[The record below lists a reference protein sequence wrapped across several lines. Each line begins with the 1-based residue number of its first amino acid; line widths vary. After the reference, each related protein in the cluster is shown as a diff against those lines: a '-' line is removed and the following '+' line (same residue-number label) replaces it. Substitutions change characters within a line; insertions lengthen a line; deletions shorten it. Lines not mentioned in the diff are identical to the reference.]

1 MNAVFQATIEFLRL
15 YWPPL
20 LCGVAVVA
28 ILPLIVGYI
37 VLVERK
43 IMADMQARLGPMRVG
58 PHGLLQPIADAV
70 KLLIK
75 EDIIPDNAD
84 KLVFW
89 LAPVLSVGAAL
100 LSLAGL
106 AIGPAFQIAQ
116 DINIGILFVVGVSAM
131 GIFGIV
137 LGGWASNSHYS
148 LMGALRS
155 SAQLVS
161 YETAAGMALV
171 SALLF
176 TGTLNI
182 KSIVEA
188 QSKEGIWFVLLAPVA
203 FFTYLVASI
212 AETNRAPFD
221 LPEAESELV
230 AGYMTEFSGFRWS
243 LYFLAEYTNMIVV
256 ASVATTLFLGGWLRP
271 FASVR
276 WLDFLDF
283 VPPLLMIAV
292 GAYCVLRAPKQP
304 SRVQQW
310 FMLAVAG
317 LCIAL
322 ALVLTMPVIAPVI
335 KPSLREA
342 AKPFFAG
349 IHGGFWFL
357 LKVSA
362 YIYLFMWLRFT
373 LPRYRFDQLMRLGW
387 HFLIP
392 LSIINVLLVGVA
404 MIAGTY
410 FHLHGWW
417 LLLATTPAAL
427 IALVAALLFLA
438 ASRGILV
445 HRADH
450 SLCRRD
456 HGAFC
461 FCDHAR
467 EPGRGGAP
475 DPIRAAEMGGVGHRA
490 GAGGTGRTHALVFRE
505 NARAGIAG
513 AGGGAG
519 EPVAAQF
526 GRGGKKP
533 VRLVPAAL

>member
-1 MNAVFQATIEFLRL
+1 MQAVTQATMEFVKQ
-15 YWPPL
+15 YWAPL
-20 LCGVAVVA
+20 VCGLAIVAV
-28 ILPLIVGYI
+28 LPLIVGYV

-75 EDIIPDNAD
+75 EDIIPDDAD

-100 LSLAGL
+100 LAIAGL
-106 AIGPAFQIAQ
+106 AIGPAFQIAK
-116 DINIGILFVVGVSAM
+116 DINVGILFVVGVSAM

-148 LMGALRS
+148 LIGALRS

-171 SALLF
+171 CGLLF
-176 TGTLNI
+176 AGTLNI
-182 KSIVEA
+182 TSIVEA
-188 QSKEGIWFVLLAPVA
+188 QRNQGIWFGLLAPVA

-271 FASVR
+271 FPR
-276 WLDFLDF
+276 THWLDFIDF
-283 VPPLLMIAV
+283 LPPLLMVVIGV
-292 GAYCVLRAPKQP
+292 YCLMRAPKQP
-304 SRVQQW
+304 ARVQQL
-310 FMLAVAG
+310 FMLMVAG
-317 LCIAL
+317 LCFAV
-322 ALVLTMPVIAPVI
+322 ALVLAAPVLVPVVR
-335 KPSLREA
+335 PSLA
-342 AKPFFAG
+342 AAVQPFYQG
-349 IHGGFWFL
+349 IHGGFWFI

-362 YIYLFMWLRFT
+362 YIYFFMWLRFT

-392 LSIINVLLVGVA
+392 LSIINVLLIGIA
-404 MIAGTY
+404 MIVGTY
-410 FHLHGWW
+410 YQLNGWW
-417 LLLATTPAAL
+417 LLLATIPASIIAL
-427 IALVAALLFLA
+427 IIALFFLA
-438 ASRGILV
+438 REQKNESQKAP
-445 HRADH
+445 
-450 SLCRRD
+450 
-456 HGAFC
+456 GA
-461 FCDHAR
+461 
-467 EPGRGGAP
+467 AP
-475 DPIRAAEMGGVGHRA
+475 DSYA
-490 GAGGTGRTHALVFRE
+490 
-505 NARAGIAG
+505 
-513 AGGGAG
+513 
-519 EPVAAQF
+519 
-526 GRGGKKP
+526 
-533 VRLVPAAL
+533 

>member
-1 MNAVFQATIEFLRL
+1 MNSVLQATIEFLKL
-15 YWPPL
+15 YWAPL
-20 LCGVAVVA
+20 LCGVVIVAV
-28 ILPLIVGYI
+28 LPLIVGYI

-43 IMADMQARLGPMRVG
+43 LMADMQARLGPMRVG
-58 PHGLLQPIADAV
+58 PHGLLQPIADAL

-100 LSLAGL
+100 LSIAGL

-116 DINIGILFVVGVSAM
+116 DINIGILFVVGISAM

-137 LGGWASNSHYS
+137 LGGWASNSNYS

-161 YETAAGMALV
+161 YETAAGLALV
-171 SALLF
+171 AGLLF
-176 TGTLNI
+176 AGTLNI
-182 KSIVEA
+182 RSIVEV
-188 QSKEGIWFVLLAPVA
+188 QQKEGVWFALLAPAA

-276 WLDFLDF
+276 WLNFLDF
-283 VPPLLMIAV
+283 LPPLLMMIIA
-292 GAYCVLRAPKQP
+292 GYCVFRTPKQP
-304 SRVQQW
+304 SRVQQL

-317 LCIAL
+317 LCVVVG
-322 ALVLTMPVIAPVI
+322 LVLLAPVVAPMI
-335 KPSLREA
+335 SSSLKEA
-342 AKPFFAG
+342 VAPYYAG

-357 LKVSA
+357 FKVSA

-373 LPRYRFDQLMRLGW
+373 VPRYRFDQLMQLGW

-392 LSIINVLLVGVA
+392 LSLINVLMVGVA
-404 MIAGTY
+404 LIVGAY
-410 FHLHGWW
+410 FQLQGWK
-417 LLLATTPAAL
+417 LLLATTPAAVITL
-427 IALVAALLFLA
+427 LAALLILAFEKESDTRRDASA
-438 ASRGILV
+438 AS
-445 HRADH
+445 D
-450 SLCRRD
+450 
-456 HGAFC
+456 FY
-461 FCDHAR
+461 
-467 EPGRGGAP
+467 
-475 DPIRAAEMGGVGHRA
+475 A
-490 GAGGTGRTHALVFRE
+490 G
-505 NARAGIAG
+505 
-513 AGGGAG
+513 
-519 EPVAAQF
+519 
-526 GRGGKKP
+526 
-533 VRLVPAAL
+533 

>member
-1 MNAVFQATIEFLRL
+1 MQAVTQATIEFVKQ
-15 YWPPL
+15 YWAPL
-20 LCGVAVVA
+20 VCGLAIVAV
-28 ILPLIVGYI
+28 LPLAVGYV

-43 IMADMQARLGPMRVG
+43 LMADMQARLGPMRVG

-75 EDIIPDNAD
+75 EDIIPDEAD

-100 LSLAGL
+100 LAIAGL

-116 DINIGILFVVGVSAM
+116 GINIGILFVVGVSAM

-148 LMGALRS
+148 LIGALRS

-171 SALLF
+171 TGLLF
-176 TGTLNI
+176 AGTLNVTA
-182 KSIVEA
+182 IVEA
-188 QSKEGIWFVLLAPVA
+188 QRSQGIWFGLLAPVA
-203 FFTYLVASI
+203 LFTYLVASI

-271 FASVR
+271 FSETH
-276 WLDFLDF
+276 WLNFIDFL
-283 VPPLLMIAV
+283 PPLLMVAIGV
-292 GAYCVLRAPKQP
+292 YCLMRTPKQP
-304 SRVQQW
+304 ARVQQL

-317 LCIAL
+317 LCFAV
-322 ALVLTMPVIAPVI
+322 ALVLAAPVLVPFA
-335 KPSLREA
+335 KPSLAAA
-342 AKPFFAG
+342 AKPFYEG
-349 IHGGFWFL
+349 IHGGFWFIF
-357 LKVSA
+357 KVSA
-362 YIYLFMWLRFT
+362 YLYFFMWLRFT

-392 LSIINVLLVGVA
+392 LSIINVLLIGVA

-410 FHLHGWW
+410 FHLNGW
-417 LLLATTPAAL
+417 LLLVATIPASVIAL
-427 IALVAALLFLA
+427 IVALFILA
-438 ASRGILV
+438 TEQKS
-445 HRADH
+445 
-450 SLCRRD
+450 
-456 HGAFC
+456 
-461 FCDHAR
+461 
-467 EPGRGGAP
+467 EPQKAGSAAP
-475 DPIRAAEMGGVGHRA
+475 DSYA
-490 GAGGTGRTHALVFRE
+490 
-505 NARAGIAG
+505 
-513 AGGGAG
+513 
-519 EPVAAQF
+519 
-526 GRGGKKP
+526 
-533 VRLVPAAL
+533 

>member
-1 MNAVFQATIEFLRL
+1 MSALLQATVDFLKV
-15 YWPPL
+15 YWAPL
-20 LCGVAVVA
+20 LSGVVIVAV
-28 ILPLIVGYI
+28 LPLIVGYI

-43 IMADMQARLGPMRVG
+43 LMADMQARLGPMRVG

-75 EDIIPDNAD
+75 EDIIPENAD

-100 LSLAGL
+100 LSIAGV

-116 DINIGILFVVGVSAM
+116 DINIGLLFVVGVSAM

-182 KSIVEA
+182 KSIVSV
-188 QSKEGIWFVLLAPVA
+188 QSDQHIWFVFLAPIA

-243 LYFLAEYTNMIVV
+243 LYFLAEYANMIVV

-271 FASVR
+271 FSNFRSLSIRGVDI
-276 WLDFLDF
+276 LDFF
-283 VPPLLMIAV
+283 PPLLIFAIA
-292 GAYCVLRAPKQP
+292 AYCVMRAPKQP
-304 SRVQQW
+304 VPVQKL

-317 LCIAL
+317 LCFLL
-322 ALVLTMPVIAPVI
+322 AIILLVPVVLGP
-335 KPSLREA
+335 
-342 AKPFFAG
+342 AKFLYAG
-349 IHGGFWFL
+349 IHGAFWFI
-357 LKVSA
+357 LKVSL
-362 YIYLFMWLRFT
+362 YIYFFMWLRFT
-373 LPRYRFDQLMRLGW
+373 IPRYRFDQLMRLGW

-392 LSIINVLLVGVA
+392 LSIINVLAVGVA
-404 MIAGTY
+404 LIAGSY
-410 FHLHGWW
+410 FNLSGWG
-417 LLLATTPAAL
+417 LLLVTTPAAILTL
-427 IALVAALLFLA
+427 IVALMILAVEKDRNARHDPNA
-438 ASRGILV
+438 AS
-445 HRADH
+445 D
-450 SLCRRD
+450 
-456 HGAFC
+456 FY
-461 FCDHAR
+461 
-467 EPGRGGAP
+467 
-475 DPIRAAEMGGVGHRA
+475 A
-490 GAGGTGRTHALVFRE
+490 G
-505 NARAGIAG
+505 
-513 AGGGAG
+513 
-519 EPVAAQF
+519 
-526 GRGGKKP
+526 
-533 VRLVPAAL
+533 

>member
-1 MNAVFQATIEFLRL
+1 MMNPAIQATIEFLKL
-15 YWPPL
+15 YWAPL
-20 LCGVAVVA
+20 LCGVAIVA

-43 IMADMQARLGPMRVG
+43 LMADMQARLGPMRVG
-58 PHGLLQPIADAV
+58 PHGLLQPIADAL

-100 LSLAGL
+100 LSMAGL

-116 DINIGILFVVGVSAM
+116 DINIGILFVVGVSAL

-171 SALLF
+171 SALLL

-188 QSKEGIWFVLLAPVA
+188 QSKDGIWFVMLAPVA

-271 FASVR
+271 FASVP
-276 WLDFLDF
+276 WLNFLDF
-283 VPPLLMIAV
+283 VPALLMVAV
-292 GAYCVLRAPKQP
+292 AAYCVVRVPKQP
-304 SRVQQW
+304 TRVQQL

-317 LCIAL
+317 LCFVVG
-322 ALVLTMPVIAPVI
+322 LVLVAPVVLPVIN
-335 KPSLREA
+335 PSLRA
-342 AKPFFAG
+342 AVAPFYAG
-349 IHGGFWFL
+349 IHGGFWFI
-357 LKVSA
+357 LKVSV
-362 YIYLFMWLRFT
+362 YIYFFMWLRFT
-373 LPRYRFDQLMRLGW
+373 IPRYRFDQLMRLGW

-404 MIAGTY
+404 LIAGAY
-410 FHLHGWW
+410 FHLQGWG
-417 LLLATTPAAL
+417 LLVVTTPAAV
-427 IALVAALLFLA
+427 IALVAALLILGAEKDRDARQNQPA
-438 ASRGILV
+438 AS
-445 HRADH
+445 D
-450 SLCRRD
+450 
-456 HGAFC
+456 FY
-461 FCDHAR
+461 
-467 EPGRGGAP
+467 
-475 DPIRAAEMGGVGHRA
+475 A
-490 GAGGTGRTHALVFRE
+490 G
-505 NARAGIAG
+505 
-513 AGGGAG
+513 
-519 EPVAAQF
+519 
-526 GRGGKKP
+526 
-533 VRLVPAAL
+533 